1 MKGPKGS
8 LTVKQPKPPFAA
20 EQNGTTGEKKPQQ
33 SSYSS
38 MWPSK
43 GAKIEQRIEA
53 AEEIPSG
60 YPGRTG
66 RTDRTGFRSI
76 LESLTVRFPRV
87 HKESKERRTGSKGQA
102 RPGSHSA
109 HSSKGVTLWR
119 VCCESP
125 KAPQSQRKHTPPPPS
140 DPEHMVSD
148 PQARLTRL
156 PPAQCAVRRR
166 LDWQKWSRGYSC
178 VSLILKIHLMRS
190 PYVYGPVHKRQ
201 SSYASLTKAKQSK
214 MLPEDATLSIWWCF
228 SISLLSLKISF
239 FRFLEFSRMT
249 FSVKLYFAE
258 KSQWMT

>member
-87 HKESKERRTGSKGQA
+87 HKASKERRTGSKGPA
-102 RPGSHSA
+102 RTGSCSA
-109 HSSKGVTLWR
+109 HSSKGVTL
-119 VCCESP
+119 
-125 KAPQSQRKHTPPPPS
+125 
-140 DPEHMVSD
+140 
-148 PQARLTRL
+148 
-156 PPAQCAVRRR
+156 
-166 LDWQKWSRGYSC
+166 
-178 VSLILKIHLMRS
+178 
-190 PYVYGPVHKRQ
+190 
-201 SSYASLTKAKQSK
+201 
-214 MLPEDATLSIWWCF
+214 
-228 SISLLSLKISF
+228 
-239 FRFLEFSRMT
+239 
-249 FSVKLYFAE
+249 
-258 KSQWMT
+258 